1 MFTGI
6 VHLSELR
13 ALGIDPRTAVRD
25 GTQQRLRPAWF
36 AAPGAPP
43 EQIRAVLAAGVVSC
57 ISFFSAR
64 GVHRPEDD
72 RLHLGVTGSSSA
84 RSPSTD
90 LVLHWGGRT
99 PPGRGPSAEATAER
113 ALEHVLLCQPPD
125 HAVAVIDSALHL
137 GVLGPGL
144 LASTLALLPARLRP
158 LLPAFD
164 GRAESGLE
172 SLTRFRLR
180 ACGILCRPQVEIAGV
195 GRVDLLVDDWLVIE
209 LDGRRWHAVEEA
221 FVRDRRRDAAAA
233 RLGYAVLR
241 FGYADVV
248 HDWDRT
254 LATIRATVG
263 RGRTR

>member
-13 ALGIDPRTAVRD
+13 TLGTDPRTAIRD
-25 GTQQRLRPAWF
+25 GTLKRLRPGWF

-43 EQIRAVLAAGVVSC
+43 EQFRAVLAAGVVSC
-57 ISFFSAR
+57 ISFFAAR

-72 RLHLGVTGSSSA
+72 RMHLGVTGSSSA
-84 RSPSTD
+84 RSPSAD
-90 LVLHWGGRT
+90 LLLQWGGRT
-99 PPGRGPSAEATAER
+99 PPAHLPSAEATPER
-113 ALEHVLLCQPPD
+113 SLEHVLLCQPPD
-125 HAVAVIDSALHL
+125 QAVAVIDSALHL

-180 ACGILCRPQVEIAGV
+180 ACGILCRSQLEIAGV
-195 GRVDLLVDDWLVIE
+195 GRVDLLIDDWLVIE
-209 LDGRRWHAVEEA
+209 LDGRRWHVVEEA
-221 FVRDRRRDAAAA
+221 FVHDRRCDAAAA

-241 FGYADVV
+241 CGYADVA

-254 LATIRATVG
+254 LATICATLE